1 MLSKSFKST
10 TVLLALT
17 SLFITTSCANT
28 NGSNRTKQT
37 EKTESK
43 TTQENNQNEI
53 DFEKAFFVDVRTPAE
68 FASGHF
74 ENSTNIPLDQLEEML
89 EQFEGHSQI
98 IVYCRSGSRSAR
110 AKEILEGHGFTNVI
124 NGINQENLDKLK

>member
-10 TVLLALT
+10 TILSPLT
-17 SLFITTSCANT
+17 SLFITTSCANIT
-28 NGSNRTKQT
+28 SLNRTKRT
-37 EKTESK
+37 EKTDTK
-43 TTQENNQNEI
+43 TTHKINKNEI

-98 IVYCRSGSRSAR
+98 VVYCRSGSRSAR
-110 AKEILEGHGFTNVI
+110 AKEILEG
-124 NGINQENLDKLK
+124 